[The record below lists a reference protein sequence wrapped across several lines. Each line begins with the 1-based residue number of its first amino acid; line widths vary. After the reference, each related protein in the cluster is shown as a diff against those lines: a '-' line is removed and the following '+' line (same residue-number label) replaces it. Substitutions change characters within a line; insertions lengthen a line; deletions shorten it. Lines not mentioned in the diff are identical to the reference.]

1 MNLTSGGRE
10 VMRRRNE
17 KKRGVDLIS
26 ERRKGEGKERKRRER
41 K

>member
-1 MNLTSGGRE
+1 MTIGGRE
-10 VMRRRNE
+10 VMRRRDE
-17 KKRGVDLIS
+17 KKRGVDVIS